1 MWALCSFC
9 FSAQIDAI
17 YHMITGPE
25 WRPTDNCRFSGLVL
39 FPLWIPSS
47 INKKI
52 VSPNQPPN
60 QVHGLS
66 VPSLILYGLTYVVK
80 KGVYCTSSDQ
90 HSPDHLNQGS
100 VGYKYLK
107 PFQSRPQVLSTC
119 CSLFSKHFSQMSTWL
134 NSSFISCLCSD
145 FPFSGWLLQPH
156 YLTTATHTSS
166 HPTPFPA
173 FIFPL
178 HLSFSCPISHLSYL
192 LFLTLPH
199 LHPIS
204 SGIQSP
210 RRAEI
215 CLFFFFSVFATQP

>member
-52 VSPNQPPN
+52 VSPNQHPN

-107 PFQSRPQVLSTC
+107 LFQSRPQVLSTC
-119 CSLFSKHFSQMSTWL
+119 CSLFSKHFSPRCPPDSIHHLYPVFAQISPSQDDFYNHTTWL
-134 NSSFISCLCSD
+134 PPLTPHHTLPLF
-145 FPFSGWLLQPH
+145 LLLFFH
-156 YLTTATHTSS
+156 CIYLFLALYLTCVIYCFSLFHISAQY
-166 HPTPFPA
+166 
-173 FIFPL
+173 PL
-178 HLSFSCPISHLSYL
+178 EYKVPGGQRYVC
-192 LFLTLPH
+192 
-199 LHPIS
+199 
-204 SGIQSP
+204 
-210 RRAEI
+210 
-215 CLFFFFSVFATQP
+215 FFSFL